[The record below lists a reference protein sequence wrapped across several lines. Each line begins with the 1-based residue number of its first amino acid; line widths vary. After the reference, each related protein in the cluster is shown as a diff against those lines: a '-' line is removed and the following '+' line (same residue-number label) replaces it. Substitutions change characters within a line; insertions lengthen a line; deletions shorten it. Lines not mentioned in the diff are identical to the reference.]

1 MTDIRTKVKTIITD
15 KLGVD
20 EATITLDAKFYDDL
34 GADSLDIAELILE
47 FENEFNIVIPD
58 NKAKNIKTVGEA
70 MDYIEKNK

>member
-34 GADSLDIAELILE
+34 GADSIDIAELILE